1 VARKSGR
8 ERGGTRARGSLPKVR
23 ACHRLVRR
31 AIRGDGREVARKC
44 GRGGSEGG
52 KSCKEEV
59 ARKSGRG
66 GVRKIKVARRR
77 RESQLGFVCAVA
89 VAGWRDYV
97 DVHAARALHF
107 KSLKSSLGGEKLVE

>member
-1 VARKSGR
+1 MMAGRWLESVVVVA
-8 ERGGTRARGSLPKVR
+8 V
-23 ACHRLVRR
+23 
-31 AIRGDGREVARKC
+31 REV
-44 GRGGSEGG
+44 
-52 KSCKEEV
+52 
-59 ARKSGRG
+59 
-66 GVRKIKVARRR
+66 KVARRR